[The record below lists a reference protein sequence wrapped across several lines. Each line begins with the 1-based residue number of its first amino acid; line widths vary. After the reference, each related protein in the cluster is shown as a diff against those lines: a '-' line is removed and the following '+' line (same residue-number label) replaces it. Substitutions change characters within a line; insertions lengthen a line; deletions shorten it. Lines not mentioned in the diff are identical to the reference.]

1 MSKKKT
7 TAKPKA
13 AVLDFVADV
22 TVPTP
27 PPEVPVTQDDSLRLQ
42 SAKVHRAEILKLMR
56 SMAHRHDYRT
66 LFADFV
72 ECAALA
78 ISNAVDVHQKEA
90 REKRYLEVVKRYKA
104 EEVALFPKMLG
115 QLVLALEAE
124 PHDALGAIYGELEIS
139 NKHVGQFFTPYA
151 LCRMMGRMM
160 IDDQM
165 RATIAANGYI
175 TVQEPACGAGAT
187 IIGLAHEML
196 EAGINY
202 QNKMH
207 VTAIDVDLKCVHM
220 CYVQFALLHI
230 PAVIVHG
237 NTLSLEEWAHWKTP
251 AHIMGGWWYRLKR
264 RTDDRQESSEPTE
277 EAA

>member
-22 TVPTP
+22 TMPA
-27 PPEVPVTQDDSLRLQ
+27 PVETAVVEDLKVRVQ
-42 SAKVHRAEILKLMR
+42 SAKVHRAEIIKLIK
-56 SMAHRHDYRT
+56 SLSHRHDYRV
-66 LFADFV
+66 LFTDFV
-72 ECAALA
+72 ECAALSIA
-78 ISNAVDVHQKEA
+78 NAVDVHQKEA
-90 REKRYLEVVKRYKA
+90 REKRYLEVVKRYKP
-104 EEVALFPKMLG
+104 EEIALFPQMLG

-124 PHDALGAIYGELEIS
+124 PHDALGAIFGELEIS
-139 NKHVGQFFTPYA
+139 NKHVGQFFTPYE

-165 RATIAANGYI
+165 KKTIAANGYI

-196 EAGINY
+196 DAGINY
-202 QNKMH
+202 QTQMH
-207 VTAIDVDLKCVHM
+207 VTGIDVDLRCVHM
-220 CYVQFALLHI
+220 CFIQFSLLHI

-237 NTLSLEEWAHWKTP
+237 NTLSLEEWSHWKTP
-251 AHIMGGWWYRLKR
+251 AHIMGGWWYRMKR
-264 RTDDRQESSEPTE
+264 KPVVIEEEPVE